1 MSRNAHTEVSSALPN
16 SDNSN
21 AGNKGLVSILSAV
34 ATDTSILDDEET
46 SGELLAIQIGK
57 QLLTFMLSTESEE
70 ELDLGRAP
78 SDMGVDFLVSIEIRN
93 SWRQSFRS
101 EITVLGILNAHS
113 LKDLGKMAAKNLKEK
128 FERRNEAMK

>member
-34 ATDTSILDDEET
+34 ATDMSILDDEET

-57 QLLTFMLSTESEE
+57 QLLPFMLSTESEE

-93 SWRQSFRS
+93 SRRQSFRS

-113 LKDLGKMAAKNLKEK
+113 LKDLGKMAGKNLKEK
-128 FERRNEAMK
+128 LKGGMKQ